1 MQLLINGQS
10 KQFAQERMTVSDLVD
25 QLQASGKR
33 IAIERNGLIVPRNQ
47 FAAVLLTDGDRL
59 EIVGAVGG
67 G

>member
-25 QLQASGKR
+25 QLQATGKR